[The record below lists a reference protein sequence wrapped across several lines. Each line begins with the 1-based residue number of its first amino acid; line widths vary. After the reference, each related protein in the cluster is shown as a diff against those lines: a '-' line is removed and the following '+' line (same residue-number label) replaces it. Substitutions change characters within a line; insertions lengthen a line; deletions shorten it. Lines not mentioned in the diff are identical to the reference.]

1 MLHAA
6 TLLIGLWVVWLVLT
20 QGWSTPEIAIGGGVA
35 LLCAAISARLGGIG
49 RGGRAFAYAPRLI
62 LLALGRTRAVLSGA
76 FSTLRAGLAGDV
88 TLQPALVRVRLRPAS
103 DFTRAALADLISAAP
118 GAVVV
123 EADADGLLV
132 HVLDEEAIE
141 AADLGRFEERILRA
155 LDGTRA

>member
-6 TLLIGLWVVWLVLT
+6 TILIGLWMVWLLLT
-20 QGWSTPEIAIGGGVA
+20 QGWSAPDIAIGAGVA
-35 LLCAAISARLGGIG
+35 LLCVAISARLGGVG
-49 RGGRAFAYAPRLI
+49 GGGRAFAYAPRLI
-62 LLALGRTRAVLSGA
+62 FLALGRVRAVLSGA

-88 TLQPALVRVRLRPAS
+88 TLQPALVRVRLRPSS
-103 DFTRAALADLISAAP
+103 DFARAALADMISAAP

-141 AADLGRFEERILRA
+141 AADLGRFEDRVLRA
-155 LDGTRA
+155 LDGVRA